1 MYVTV
6 RNVIESLNEI
16 LSHEFRISKRF
27 NGFWM
32 SLFED
37 VGTVRIDR
45 NIYCTIALKTICET
59 RLFDFSCCFFSAE
72 TLPLYTTCHHFSL
85 LNTDGWIASHWMRE
99 HAQTIES
106 EVIFSIR
113 KLKLKLNSTELERD
127 KDHLRLYFYY
137 NLFSGHKNTR
147 FICFLFD
154 FSSSIII
161 LLHYSIMR
169 LLVVFVQNDCVFP
182 V

>member
-1 MYVTV
+1 M
-6 RNVIESLNEI
+6 NF
-16 LSHEFRISKRF
+16 EFRKGSMAFEWVCLRTSEPSELIEISIARLHLKQSAKRVC
-27 NGFWM
+27 
-32 SLFED
+32 STSA
-37 VGTVRIDR
+37 VV
-45 NIYCTIALKTICET
+45 
-59 RLFDFSCCFFSAE
+59 FFSAE
-72 TLPLYTTCHHFSL
+72 TLPLYITCHHFSL

-113 KLKLKLNSTELERD
+113 KLKLKLNSTEMERD